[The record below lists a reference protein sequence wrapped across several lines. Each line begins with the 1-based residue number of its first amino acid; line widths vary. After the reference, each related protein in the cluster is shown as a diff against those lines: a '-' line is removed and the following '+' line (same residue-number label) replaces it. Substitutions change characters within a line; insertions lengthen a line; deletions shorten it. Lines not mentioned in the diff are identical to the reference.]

1 MARVEML
8 DEMLGLG
15 NRIIIRFKRV
25 GWRRGQSRGRR
36 VDCYNLLSRVL
47 SRSCHP
53 CFLRIY
59 HLVERKTLVVMGEIS
74 ERLIGA
80 SIVAYRKV
88 RSRLET
94 LSLSSLFP
102 SWAAFVD
109 FWGYK
114 SLKLHRKIRFL
125 ADCLWSRQRRSL
137 ANRLAINWLNLSLII
152 LSDLFKLQSSFSSPV
167 LIPIDNF
174 FSSPTIFPLF
184 LSLLPLFFLQPPQ
197 NQTWFHP
204 RLWSSLSINL
214 LSSTLPYLNTV
225 GMVVSTLPR
234 IRNWRRNQRVNLWC
248 WSEDQVWSV
257 KSESR
262 SEKLVV
268 SRSVIWKIQY
278 NKSCMISSLMS

>member
-1 MARVEML
+1 MALKAWVPNWSVLMARVEML

-36 VDCYNLLSRVL
+36 VGCYNLLSRVL

-102 SWAAFVD
+102 S
-109 FWGYK
+109 
-114 SLKLHRKIRFL
+114 
-125 ADCLWSRQRRSL
+125 
-137 ANRLAINWLNLSLII
+137 
-152 LSDLFKLQSSFSSPV
+152 
-167 LIPIDNF
+167 
-174 FSSPTIFPLF
+174 
-184 LSLLPLFFLQPPQ
+184 
-197 NQTWFHP
+197 
-204 RLWSSLSINL
+204 
-214 LSSTLPYLNTV
+214 
-225 GMVVSTLPR
+225 
-234 IRNWRRNQRVNLWC
+234 
-248 WSEDQVWSV
+248 
-257 KSESR
+257 
-262 SEKLVV
+262 
-268 SRSVIWKIQY
+268 
-278 NKSCMISSLMS
+278 